1 MKRMRLIP
9 LALLIAITSCS
20 EKKVEETKE
29 EVYPVNV
36 EQINMETVE
45 QIYDFTATVQPYKK
59 NLIGSAQPNR
69 IKKIFVEVGDRVRKG
84 QKLVEMDAV
93 NRSQQKTQLETFERD
108 YNRMKELY
116 AVGGASKQQL
126 DQAQAQYD
134 VAKDAFSLLD
144 ENTDLVS
151 PIDGIVTE
159 RNYDPGDVYNGQQS
173 ILTVMQIQPVK
184 LLIHVSEQLYSKI
197 KEGMPVDVKLDVYGE
212 ENFKGK
218 VNLIYP
224 TIDETTRTFT
234 VEVLLPNANSKVRP
248 GMFARV
254 ILPTEQVERIVV
266 SDKAVVKQS
275 GSNERFVYVLDGNNV
290 KHTKVN
296 IGRRLGDRYE
306 IIDGLE
312 AGQTVVINGTARLV
326 DGSLVEVKQ

>member
-1 MKRMRLIP
+1 
-9 LALLIAITSCS
+9 
-20 EKKVEETKE
+20 
-29 EVYPVNV
+29 
-36 EQINMETVE
+36 
-45 QIYDFTATVQPYKK
+45 
-59 NLIGSAQPNR
+59 
-69 IKKIFVEVGDRVRKG
+69 
-84 QKLVEMDAV
+84 
-93 NRSQQKTQLETFERD
+93 
-108 YNRMKELY
+108 
-116 AVGGASKQQL
+116 
-126 DQAQAQYD
+126 
-134 VAKDAFSLLD
+134 
-144 ENTDLVS
+144 
-151 PIDGIVTE
+151 
-159 RNYDPGDVYNGQQS
+159 
-173 ILTVMQIQPVK
+173 
-184 LLIHVSEQLYSKI
+184 
-197 KEGMPVDVKLDVYGE
+197 MPVDVKLDVYGE

-312 AGQTVVINGTARLV
+312 AGQTVVVNGTARLV